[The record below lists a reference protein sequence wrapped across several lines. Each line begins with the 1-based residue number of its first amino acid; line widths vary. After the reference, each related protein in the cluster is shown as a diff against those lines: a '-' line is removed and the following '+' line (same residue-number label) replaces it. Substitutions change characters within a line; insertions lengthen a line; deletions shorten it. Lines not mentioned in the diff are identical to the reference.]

1 MPRWTHQDSEA
12 LYSVP
17 SWGGGFFRIDSA
29 GHVRVHPDG
38 DAHTREGGLD
48 LVQLIRDI
56 RRRGIEPPIL
66 LRFDGIL
73 RSRLRQLCEAFA
85 GATAEFGFEGAYRP
99 VYPIKVNQQRHVV
112 EALLEEGRRCGMG
125 LEVGSKP
132 ELLAVLALD
141 LGERPLLLC
150 NGYKDRE
157 YLENAL
163 LASKLG
169 ITPVIVIEKYT
180 ELAEVLAASERL
192 GIEPVLGVRTKLG
205 GPGSGRWKESG
216 GDRSKF
222 GLTTRQIVMLVEEL
236 RERGLLSCLRCL
248 HYHIGSQITDIRSI
262 KGALREATRTLVGL
276 HRLGVH
282 IEWFDVGG
290 GLGIDYDGSNTNFE
304 SSVNYS
310 LQEYANDVV
319 YHLHEA
325 CQEEGLPAPTIL
337 TESGRALA
345 AHHSVLVSEVIGVS
359 DYAQV
364 GVPTA
369 IGEHEHEQ
377 VANMAEVCEL
387 VTSKNYLECFHD
399 AVQIRDESMMLF
411 ELGQLSLPDR
421 ARMEEFYWR
430 TCSKILRL
438 TRTLEYVPDD
448 LAHLERDL
456 ADNYFVNGSIFQS
469 IPDSWAIQQL
479 FPVLPIHRHDEEP
492 QRRGVLADITCD
504 SDGKIDRFIDRRE
517 VKRTLELHEL
527 RPDEPYYLG
536 FFLVGAYQ
544 EILGDMHNLFGD
556 THAVHVDSNGDG
568 RPRLAHV
575 VRGDRVQDV
584 LGYVEYFET
593 ELLDGLR
600 RRAESAIE
608 SDRMSHEDSARLLR
622 RYVDGL
628 AGYTY
633 LTRPVDEGER

>member
-1 MPRWTHQDSEA
+1 MPSWTHEDSEA
-12 LYSVP
+12 LYNVP
-17 SWGGGFFRIDSA
+17 NWGGEYFRIDTA
-29 GHVRVHPDG
+29 GHVRVHPDA
-38 DAHTREGGLD
+38 DAAEGEGGLD

-66 LRFDGIL
+66 LRFDGVL
-73 RSRLRQLCEAFA
+73 RARLRQLCEAFA
-85 GATAEFGFEGAYRP
+85 AAKAEAGFEGGYRP

-112 EALLEEGRRCGMG
+112 EALLDEGRRRGMG

-141 LGERPLLLC
+141 LGEDPLLLC

-157 YLENAL
+157 YLETAL

-169 ITPVIVIEKYT
+169 ITPVIVIEKFT
-180 ELAEVLAASERL
+180 EVAEVLAASDRL
-192 GIEPVLGVRTKLG
+192 GIDPVLGVRTKLG

-222 GLTTRQIVMLVEEL
+222 GLTTRQIVQLIETL
-236 RERGLLSCLRCL
+236 RERGQLSCLRCL
-248 HYHIGSQITDIRSI
+248 HYHIGSQVTDIRSI
-262 KGALREATRTLVGL
+262 KGALREATRTHIGL
-276 HRLGVH
+276 HRLGVS
-282 IEWFDVGG
+282 IDWFDVGG
-290 GLGIDYDGSNTNFE
+290 GLGIDYAGSNTNSE

-325 CQEEGLPAPTIL
+325 CAEEGVPAPCIL

-345 AHHSVLVSEVIGVS
+345 AHHSVLVTEVIGVS
-359 DYAQV
+359 EYTQV
-364 GVPTA
+364 GVPA
-369 IGEHEHEQ
+369 PIEEHEHEQ
-377 VANMAEVCEL
+377 VVNMAEVSGL
-387 VTSKNYLECFHD
+387 VTAQNFLECYHD
-399 AVQIRDESMMLF
+399 AVQIRDEAMMLF
-411 ELGQLSLPDR
+411 QLGQLSLPDR

-430 TCSKILRL
+430 TCAKILTL
-438 TRTLEYVPDD
+438 TRELEYVPDD
-448 LAHLERDL
+448 LARLERDL

-479 FPVLPIHRHDEEP
+479 FPVLPLHRHDEEP
-492 QRRGVLADITCD
+492 TRRGVLADITCD
-504 SDGKIDRFIDRRE
+504 SDGKIDRFIDRRD
-517 VKRTLELHEL
+517 VKRTLELHPL
-527 RPDEPYYLG
+527 RADEPYYLG

-584 LGYVEYFET
+584 LSYVEYFEN
-593 ELLDGLR
+593 ELLAGLR
-600 RRAESAIE
+600 SRAEAAIE
-608 SDRMSHEDSARLLR
+608 DDRMSHEDSARLLR

-633 LTRPVDEGER
+633 LTRPTDEGEL